1 MHSPSPAP
9 ARVSPADA
17 ARPTAPGAPP
27 LPPRIVDR
35 TFPPEVFA
43 RRRQQVLDA
52 MRAAGGGVAVIAA
65 APARIRSR
73 DSDFTYRQDSD
84 FFYLTGFTEPDALL
98 LLDSRGAGGPD
109 APSSTL
115 FCREKDPAREVWAG
129 FHYGPDAARQA
140 FGFDAALPNGE
151 RDARLAA
158 CLDGARTLF
167 HPFHAD
173 TGLDADI
180 ARWIAAV
187 RGRRGHRAPASRH
200 DLTSVVEAMRII
212 KDTSE
217 LARMRDAA
225 AISAQAHLRAMRA
238 ARPGLPEYALEAE
251 LLYEFR
257 RHGAQ
262 APAYGSIV
270 AAGANACILHYP
282 AGDKVLADGDLVLID
297 AACEL
302 DGYASDITRT
312 FPANGRF
319 SGPQRALYDIV
330 VAANRAAADATRPG
344 ARFTDGHQAALRVLV
359 QGMFDTGL
367 LRADTHG
374 GVDDAIAARAYTRF
388 YMHSTGHWLGLDVH
402 DCGDYEERDEM
413 NGEAASEAGMTNAA
427 ARDAANPADAENTDG
442 AAATGAAL
450 ATDAPARPAPP
461 SRILRPGMVLT
472 IEPGLYVRRADDVPE
487 AFWDIGIRVED
498 DAVVTESGCELIT
511 RDVPVDADAIEAL
524 MREARC

>member
-1 MHSPSPAP
+1 MPPS
-9 ARVSPADA
+9 
-17 ARPTAPGAPP
+17 
-27 LPPRIVDR
+27 PPRIVDR
-35 TFPPEVFA
+35 AFPPEVFA
-43 RRRQQVLDA
+43 RRRAQVLA
-52 MRAAGGGVAVIAA
+52 ALRAAGGGVAVIAA
-65 APARIRSR
+65 APARVRSR
-73 DSDFTYRQDSD
+73 DSDFAYRQDSD

-98 LLDSRGAGGPD
+98 LLDSRGAGD
-109 APSSTL
+109 ASAPSSTL
-115 FCREKDPAREVWAG
+115 FCREKDPTREVWEG
-129 FHYGPDAARQA
+129 FHYGPDAAREA

-151 RDARLAA
+151 RDARLPA
-158 CLDGARTLF
+158 CLDGAPTLF

-180 ARWIAAV
+180 ARWTATV
-187 RGRRGHRAPASRH
+187 RARRGHRAPASRH
-200 DLTSVVEAMRII
+200 DLTPVVEAMRII
-212 KDTSE
+212 KDGSE

-251 LLYEFR
+251 LLYAFR

-270 AAGANACILHYP
+270 ATGANACILHYP
-282 AGDKVLADGDLVLID
+282 AGDALLADGDLVLID

-344 ARFTDGHQAALRVLV
+344 ARFDDAHQAALRVLV

-388 YMHSTGHWLGLDVH
+388 YMHRTGHWLGLDVH
-402 DCGDYEERDEM
+402 DCGDYEERDATDGTAAAAAAAAAEAS
-413 NGEAASEAGMTNAA
+413 AASAA
-427 ARDAANPADAENTDG
+427 PDTDAE
-442 AAATGAAL
+442 
-450 ATDAPARPAPP
+450 ARPVPP